1 MLTPKGAGIIRGRH
15 LLETRRLLEEIR
27 YMKNIS
33 KKKVPLPGILCKL
46 KRVYCTINK
55 EDLINII
62 EGLVCIRTLKVKG
75 NGLRLNYHYKCYNF
89 KQMVMLQAVVS
100 LLVVTVMQLCQKS
113 ILYVIFQIEIIW
125 FVFHTNDNRFFVI
138 SLLKPPLFS

>member
-33 KKKVPLPGILCKL
+33 KKKVPLPGIVCKL

-62 EGLVCIRTLKVKG
+62 EDLVCIRTLKVKG
-75 NGLRLNYHYKCYNF
+75 NGLRFNYHYKCYNF
-89 KQMVMLQAVVS
+89 KQMVML
-100 LLVVTVMQLCQKS
+100 
-113 ILYVIFQIEIIW
+113 
-125 FVFHTNDNRFFVI
+125 
-138 SLLKPPLFS
+138 